1 MAQES
6 QDWFAVNFYNLL
18 YIEYILYLNICYHLL
33 FICLF
38 VYLFIYLFIYLLTVT
53 IMIIIIERWGKYL
66 KFQLFD
72 QFEESMGKEKSR
84 F

>member
-18 YIEYILYLNICYHLL
+18 YIEYILYLNICHHLL

-38 VYLFIYLFIYLLTVT
+38 VYLFIYLFAYCYNYDNNNRALGQIPKISTFRS
-53 IMIIIIERWGKYL
+53 I
-66 KFQLFD
+66 
-72 QFEESMGKEKSR
+72 
-84 F
+84 